1 MNDTSDYKKVTVVPI
16 HQQKKQFAEDDRVHL
31 VVMTGSNVGEVFTL
45 GTQTLVIGRE
55 DTVDIQLMDADI
67 SRYHAEISWDPDDEL
82 YRLKDLESSNGTRI
96 NDGQVKGEREIRRGD
111 KIQLG
116 HYSVLRV
123 SFGDEIET
131 AYARQMYQA
140 VLRDGLTGAY
150 NRRYFDDRLATEVSF
165 SHRHGNALSLII
177 FDIDHFK
184 KINDT
189 YGHPTGDAILK
200 LISEMVRSIIRS
212 EDVFARYG
220 GEEFAIISRGSAE
233 DGAAILAERLRSQL
247 ARREYLI
254 EEHVVAVAASYGVA
268 EYSSDALSSASALVE
283 GADRALYEAK
293 HLGRNRVCKYSEL
306 TL

>member
-1 MNDTSDYKKVTVVPI
+1 MNDTSDFKKVTVIPI
-16 HQQKKQFAEDDRVHL
+16 HQQEKQFAADDRVHL

-45 GTQTLVIGRE
+45 GTERLVLGRE
-55 DTVDIQLMDADI
+55 DSVDIQLMDADV
-67 SRYHAEISWDPDDEL
+67 SRFHAEVTWDPDDML
-82 YRLKDLESSNGTRI
+82 YRLRDLDSSNGTRI
-96 NDGQVKGEREIRRGD
+96 NDAPVKGEREIRRGD

-116 HYSVLRV
+116 HHSVLRV

-165 SHRHGNALSLII
+165 TQRHANELSLIM

-184 KINDT
+184 RINDT

-200 LISEMVRSIIRS
+200 LISEMVRSLIRS

-220 GEEFAIISRGSAE
+220 GEEFAIISRGASE
-233 DGAAILAERLRSQL
+233 EGAAILAERLRHQL
-247 ARREYLI
+247 SRREYMI
-254 EEHVVAVAASYGVA
+254 EEHIVAVSASFGVA
-268 EYSSDALSSASALVE
+268 QFSPGGLATAQALVE
-283 GADRALYEAK
+283 AADQALYEAK
-293 HLGRNRVCKYSEL
+293 RSGRDRVCAFSKL
-306 TL
+306 AQ